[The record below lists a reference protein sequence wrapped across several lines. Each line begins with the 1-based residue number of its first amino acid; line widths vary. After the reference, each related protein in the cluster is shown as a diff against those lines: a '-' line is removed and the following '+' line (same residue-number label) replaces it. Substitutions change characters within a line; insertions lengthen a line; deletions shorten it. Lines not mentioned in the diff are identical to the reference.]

1 MRICVYLAKK
11 SKATTMGR
19 GIDLIY
25 TIEMKRFINDRQYG
39 ISRKELTMQ
48 FNQVFGTEYSINN
61 ISAYCKRNGLRNG
74 SDGRFIKGQQPHN
87 KGTKMSKEVYE
98 KAKHTMFKKGIIPH
112 NHKPVESE
120 RVNVDGYIEIKIAE
134 PNKWRGKHNVVWEQ
148 HNGAIPK
155 GYVVVFL
162 DRNQLNIDISNLK
175 LIKRSELLIMN
186 RYGLYGED
194 AEINNAATNLAK
206 LIDTTNKAKRV

>member
-1 MRICVYLAKK
+1 
-11 SKATTMGR
+11 MGS
-19 GIDLIY
+19 GVDLIY
-25 TIEMKRFINDRQYG
+25 TIEMKRFINDRQCG
-39 ISRKELTMQ
+39 ISRKELTML

-87 KGTKMSKEVYE
+87 KGVKMSKEVYE
-98 KAKHTMFKKGIIPH
+98 KAKHTMFKKGNIPH

-134 PNKWRGKHNVVWEQ
+134 PKKWRLKHNVVWEQ

-162 DRNQLNIDISNLK
+162 DRNPLNIDISNLK
-175 LIKRSELLIMN
+175 LIRRSELLIMN

-194 AEINNAATNLAK
+194 AEINNTATNLAK
-206 LIDTTNKAKRV
+206 LIDTTNKVKRV